1 MYCYDFAGNEFT
13 SLQAMCDFYG
23 VSKRTYENRLKRG
36 LSMEESLKNRTKAHI
51 AFRGKKTT
59 VSEFCKQLGISR
71 SSFYYELNSGRTV
84 EEIAERHSRKSDY
97 QLGCDIL
104 FEGKKFNSYKE
115 LCDFYGIKYDCFNKR
130 RYRGYSLEDAI
141 KGKS

>member
-1 MYCYDFAGNEFT
+1 MRCYDYNGKEFN
-13 SLQAMCDFYG
+13 SIQSMCKFYG
-23 VSKRTYENRLKRG
+23 ISKRTYDNRIKRG
-36 LSMEESLKNRTKAHI
+36 LSMEEALKNRTKAFI
-51 AFRGKKTT
+51 AFKGKEIT
-59 VSEFCKQLGISR
+59 VEEFCKEVGMSR

-115 LCDFYGIKYDCFNKR
+115 LCDYYGVKYDCFNKR
-130 RYRGYSLEDAI
+130 RYRGYSLEDAL